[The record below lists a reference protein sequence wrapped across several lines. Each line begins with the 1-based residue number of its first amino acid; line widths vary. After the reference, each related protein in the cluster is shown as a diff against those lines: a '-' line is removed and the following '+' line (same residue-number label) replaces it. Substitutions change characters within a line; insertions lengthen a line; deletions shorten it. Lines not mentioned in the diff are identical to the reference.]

1 MMEIKGIERAMEL
14 DKKWLI
20 SEQPTIHPDDI
31 HGLSHAAEST
41 PLFDDNVAEQFR
53 THWLEIQNLFVDN
66 PNASVKDADKL
77 VTSLTEHI
85 ISAFSDER
93 LILESQWD
101 NGDRVS
107 TEDLRLV
114 LKRYR
119 SFFNRLLALKY

>member
-1 MMEIKGIERAMEL
+1 MMETKGIQRAMDM

-20 SEQPTIHPDDI
+20 SEQPTIHPDEA
-31 HGLSHAAEST
+31 HGSRNELEST
-41 PLFDDNVAEQFR
+41 ALFDDNVAEQFR

-66 PNASVKDADKL
+66 PNASVKDADEL

-101 NGDRVS
+101 NGDQVS